1 MKLSW
6 VDHEILSHVS
16 ALINTVIYKYYL
28 GLFIRG
34 FQVEYCFTWC
44 NYSDQADARRHKVR
58 EARRRR
64 EERLNQKKEELL
76 QTYAKEEEATKK

>member
-1 MKLSW
+1 MKNVVIFVINLSFKVFWMKLNKTYSY
-6 VDHEILSHVS
+6 LS
-16 ALINTVIYKYYL
+16 
-28 GLFIRG
+28 
-34 FQVEYCFTWC
+34 C
-44 NYSDQADARRHKVR
+44 YSDQADARRHKVR